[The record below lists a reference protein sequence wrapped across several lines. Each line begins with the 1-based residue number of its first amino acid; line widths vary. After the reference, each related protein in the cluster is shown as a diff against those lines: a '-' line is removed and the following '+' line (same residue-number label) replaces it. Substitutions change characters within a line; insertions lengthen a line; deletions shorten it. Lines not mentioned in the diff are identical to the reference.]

1 MPDNEEPRIEKPL
14 RLPKVSVDR
23 ALAKARRLHEVREPE
38 LSAMFGERGAEII
51 WQYFEKQFR
60 EQFEVLQ

>member
-1 MPDNEEPRIEKPL
+1 MM
-14 RLPKVSVDR
+14 RLPKESVDR

-38 LSAMFGERGAEII
+38 LSAMFGERGTEII